1 MNTTLQPASDAHE
14 LRYTDRARV
23 FVSIYNDRLHA
34 ELRWLDG
41 VIDGNNAV
49 LAVLTSGAVPSAD
62 YVLWDFGCEYAAELG
77 KPAAEIAA
85 ELLALD
91 HRLRGARIAAA

>member
-1 MNTTLQPASDAHE
+1 MNAILPASDAHE
-14 LRYTDRARV
+14 LRHTSRARV
-23 FVSIYNDRLHA
+23 HVSVYNHRLHV

-41 VIDGNNAV
+41 VLDGNNAV
-49 LAVLTSGAVPSAD
+49 LAVLQAGVVQSAD
-62 YVLWDFGCEYAAELG
+62 YVLWDFAQQYVAEID

-91 HRLRGARIAAA
+91 HRLILARVNAA